1 MKNKITICSVA
12 NDLEISSKLA
22 EICNNYG
29 YNLQLLDELKLID
42 NFNEIAILILQID
55 SSVNHIEK
63 KIKSITTNH
72 NISIIS
78 YTDTINNRLIQNYK
92 KIGISLI
99 LRRSNFLR
107 NINSILKK
115 IIDNEAL

>member
-1 MKNKITICSVA
+1 
-12 NDLEISSKLA
+12 
-22 EICNNYG
+22 
-29 YNLQLLDELKLID
+29 
-42 NFNEIAILILQID
+42 
-55 SSVNHIEK
+55 
-63 KIKSITTNH
+63 
-72 NISIIS
+72 
-78 YTDTINNRLIQNYK
+78 DTINNRLIQNYK